1 MSDKTSRF
9 VAGALV
15 AVGAI
20 MIAIAGPCTV
30 FFGGGALVELVRG
43 GDASL
48 AGFILVTALIFG
60 GLPLAGGVVLLVN
73 GWKALRADGSKRPP
87 APSASKPDDAP

>member
-1 MSDKTSRF
+1 MSDNTSRF

-48 AGFILVTALIFG
+48 AGFILATALIFG

-73 GWKALRADGSKRPP
+73 GWRALRPKPPP
-87 APSASKPDDAP
+87 ASPPPP